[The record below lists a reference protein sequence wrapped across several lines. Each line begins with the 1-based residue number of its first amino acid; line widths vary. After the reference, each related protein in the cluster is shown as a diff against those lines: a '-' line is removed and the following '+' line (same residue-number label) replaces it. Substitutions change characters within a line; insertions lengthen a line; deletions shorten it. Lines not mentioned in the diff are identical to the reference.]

1 MWTYIPRI
9 VSNINWASRE
19 FGDYSSIQRVM
30 QELRSRAVQ
39 YNVNYAGQVVVK
51 CPTDS
56 FDEFSTLGKT
66 RDGKHD
72 IYTILRAKNHSVYD
86 KLAYISYD
94 HLDELQEI
102 LNYLNMDETKL
113 KKIVIYNK
121 GSFMQ

>member
-9 VSNINWASRE
+9 VSNLNWAQRE
-19 FGDYSSIQRVM
+19 FGDYSTIQRVM
-30 QELRSRAVQ
+30 QELRSRAAQ

-66 RDGKHD
+66 RDGKND

-94 HLDELQEI
+94 HLDELEEI